1 MSENRAT
8 FPIATMCRVLGVSES
23 GFHAWAS
30 RAPSHRAQSDAAL
43 MERIGAFHAASHGTY
58 GAPRIRVDLIDA
70 GMRVSRKRV
79 ARLMRNAGLVGVS
92 RRRFVVTTTRD
103 GARQAPDLVD
113 RTFVAVVPNV
123 LWVADITYIP
133 TWSGFLYLAVV
144 LDVFSRRIVGWSMST
159 TLHTDVVL
167 AALNMALA
175 QRKPDRVIHHSDQGS
190 QYTSIQFGN
199 RCREAGVR
207 PSMGSVGD
215 CYDNAMAESFFATL
229 ECELLARRR
238 FKTQAE
244 ARMATFA
251 FIEGFY
257 NPRRRHSALGMLSPM
272 AFEKAHAEGASSP
285 GASKP
290 AAVLDT
296 VKMRPGNKGA
306 RRTGSVP
313 ADLDGAC
320 ARRRALRVGRDGR
333 MGSAGAEQ
341 KDGPST
347 KKKEVDPAS
356 LSSA

>member
-1 MSENRAT
+1 MSENRAD

-23 GFHAWAS
+23 GFHAWAN
-30 RAPSHRAQSDAAL
+30 RAPSARARSDGAL
-43 MERIGAFHAASHGTY
+43 LERIGAFHAASHGTY
-58 GAPRIRVDLIDA
+58 GAPRIQADLRA
-70 GMRVSRKRV
+70 VGMRVSQKRV
-79 ARLMRNAGLVGVS
+79 ARLMRAAGIVGVS

-113 RTFVAVVPNV
+113 RTFVADAPNM

-133 TWSGFLYLAVV
+133 TWSGFLYLAIV

-167 AALNMALA
+167 AALNMAVA
-175 QRKPDRVIHHSDQGS
+175 QRKPERVIHHSDQGS
-190 QYTSIQFGN
+190 QYTSLAFGN

-215 CYDNAMAESFFATL
+215 AYDNAMAESFFATL

-251 FIEGFY
+251 FIEAFY
-257 NPRRRHSALGMLSPM
+257 NPRRRHSALGMLSPL
-272 AFEKAHAEGASSP
+272 AFEEAHASSGCAASP
-285 GASKP
+285 GALDP
-290 AAVLDT
+290 AAVLAA
-296 VKMRPGNKGA
+296 VKDKPSRA
-306 RRTGSVP
+306 AEVAVLDRR
-313 ADLDGAC
+313 C
-320 ARRRALRVGRDGR
+320 ARRRELRVGRDGR
-333 MGSAGAEQ
+333 MGSTGAEQ
-341 KDGPST
+341 KDGPT
-347 KKKEVDPAS
+347 RQKKEVDAAS

>member
-1 MSENRAT
+1 VSENRAL
-8 FPIATMCRVLGVSES
+8 FPIAVMCRVLGVSES
-23 GFHAWAS
+23 GFHAWAQRPPSS
-30 RAPSHRAQSDAAL
+30 RARADAAIL
-43 MERIGAFHAASHGTY
+43 ERIGAFHAASHGTY
-58 GAPRIRVDLIDA
+58 GSPRIQADLREV
-70 GMRVSRKRV
+70 GVHVGRKRV
-79 ARLMRNAGLVGVS
+79 ARLMRAAGIVGVS

-113 RTFVAVVPNV
+113 RTFVADAPNT

-133 TWSGFLYLAVV
+133 TWSGFLYLAIV

-167 AALNMALA
+167 AALNMAVA
-175 QRKPDRVIHHSDQGS
+175 QRKPERVIHHSDQGS
-190 QYTSIQFGN
+190 QYTSLAFGN
-199 RCREAGVR
+199 RCRDAGVR

-215 CYDNAMAESFFATL
+215 AYDNAMAESFFATL

-257 NPRRRHSALGMLSPM
+257 NPRRRHSALGMVSPM
-272 AFEKAHAEGASSP
+272 AFEKAHGGVSSSP
-285 GASKP
+285 GALDP
-290 AAVLDT
+290 AAVLAA
-296 VKMRPGNKGA
+296 VKDKPSRA
-306 RRTGSVP
+306 AEVAVLDRR
-313 ADLDGAC
+313 C
-320 ARRRALRVGRDGR
+320 ARRRELRVGRDGR

-341 KDGPST
+341 KDGPT
-347 KKKEVDPAS
+347 RQKKEVDAAS